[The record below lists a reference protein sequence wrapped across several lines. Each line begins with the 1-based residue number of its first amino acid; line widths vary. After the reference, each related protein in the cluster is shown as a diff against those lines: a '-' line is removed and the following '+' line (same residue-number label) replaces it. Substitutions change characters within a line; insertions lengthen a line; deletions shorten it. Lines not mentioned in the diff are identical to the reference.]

1 MPGSGR
7 LHGRGGG
14 FFNELIIK
22 SMSKIRHFT
31 PFLNFSLAVVWL
43 MMVLTPTHTLAA
55 DPVTKAVLFY
65 SPSCGHCEYVI
76 TEVLPPLLE
85 QYGDQLLILL
95 VDVTQPQGQQL
106 YQNTIQQ
113 FQISDDRLG
122 VPTLVCGQTVLV
134 GSVEIPEQ
142 FPGIIQSGLS
152 AGGVDWPAI
161 PGLIENL
168 PPEASGTETPPE
180 TPTSPPVTEEAIAER
195 PTSTTQNTSIPAQ
208 PTEISQAT
216 TQPELIFL
224 DETNGVLDR
233 FKQDLFANI
242 LAVVVLLGMLVSSG
256 YLAYAF
262 LATNPP
268 SLPKFPNWVIPVVSL
283 LGLGVALYLSYVE
296 VLEADAVCG
305 PVGNC
310 NAVQNSPYAYLFG
323 VIPVG
328 VLGAVGYIAILLGWL
343 LVSRGP
349 ISLHKPLNLALWGMA
364 WIGTIFSIYLTFLE
378 PFVIG
383 ATCMWCLTSA
393 VLMTILLWATTPAA
407 LQALQHHD
415 EDALEPEVVH

>member
-1 MPGSGR
+1 MN
-7 LHGRGGG
+7 L
-14 FFNELIIK
+14 FLK
-22 SMSKIRHFT
+22 SMSKKRHFT

-43 MMVLTPTHTLAA
+43 MMVLTPTRTLAA

-134 GSVEIPEQ
+134 GSGEIPEQ
-142 FPGIIQSGLS
+142 FPGIIQTSLS
-152 AGGVDWPAI
+152 VGGVDWPAI
-161 PGLIENL
+161 PGLAENL
-168 PPEASGTETPPE
+168 PADTR
-180 TPTSPPVTEEAIAER
+180 EEI
-195 PTSTTQNTSIPAQ
+195 T
-208 PTEISQAT
+208 SQAT
-216 TQPELIFL
+216 DTSNPPTAGSSGTGATATRSEPAVLQQSPADPDLQASQPGDTGIIAK
-224 DETNGVLDR
+224 
-233 FKQDLFANI
+233 FKQDPAANT
-242 LAVVVLLGMLVSSG
+242 LAVIVLLVMLASTLFIVF
-256 YLAYAF
+256 AF
-262 LATNPP
+262 LSSTPP
-268 SLPKFPNWVIPVVSL
+268 RLPQFPAWTIPVVSV
-283 LGLGVALYLSYVE
+283 LGLGVALYLSYIE
-296 VLEADAVCG
+296 LFQAEAVCG

-328 VLGAVGYIAILLGWL
+328 VLGAVGYITILLGWL

-349 ISLHKPLNLALWGMA
+349 VSLHKPLNLVLWGMA

-407 LQALQHHD
+407 LQALQHHND
-415 EDALEPEVVH
+415 ENALEPEVD